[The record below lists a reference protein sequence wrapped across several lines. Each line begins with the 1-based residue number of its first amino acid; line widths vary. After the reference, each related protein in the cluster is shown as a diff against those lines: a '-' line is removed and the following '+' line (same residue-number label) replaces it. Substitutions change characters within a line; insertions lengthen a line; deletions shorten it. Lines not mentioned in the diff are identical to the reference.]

1 MRKKLLVAN
10 WKMNIPKEGIPV
22 FVERVAASAPAGV
35 GLGIAPPFPFIEQL
49 RAAIDRAKAP
59 VVTTAQ
65 NCSTERSGAFTG
77 EVAAE
82 MLAAVGV
89 KSILAGHSERRKL
102 YGEDDTTVGRKIK
115 AIADTGLSPLFC
127 VGETLDE
134 RESNRTADVLARQVS
149 VALEAAGKIATE
161 LVVAYE
167 PVWAIGTGRN
177 ASPEM
182 AAGAHRTIRGLL
194 AERGYGDV
202 SILYGGSVTPDNA
215 AALSAEAEIDGF
227 LVGGASLESVRF
239 LAIGE
244 ALARR

>member
-10 WKMNIPKEGIPV
+10 WKMNLPKEGIGT
-22 FVERVAASAPAGV
+22 FVDRLAAGHPAV
-35 GLGIAPPFPFIEQL
+35 VELGIAPPFPFIEQL
-49 RAAIDRAKAP
+49 RVAIERAKAR
-59 VVTTAQ
+59 VATGAQ

-77 EVAAE
+77 EVAAD

-102 YGEDDTTVGRKIK
+102 YGEDDATVGRKIK
-115 AIADTGLSPLFC
+115 AISEAGLSPLFC
-127 VGETLDE
+127 IGETLEE
-134 RESNRTADVLARQVS
+134 REGNRTSDVLARQVS
-149 VALEAAGKIATE
+149 VALEAAGPIATE

-182 AAGAHRTIRGLL
+182 AADAHRTIRGLL
-194 AERGYGDV
+194 AKLGQDDV

-215 AALSAEAEIDGF
+215 AALSAEREIDGF
-227 LVGGASLESVRF
+227 LVGGASLESGRF

-244 ALARR
+244 ALAKR